1 MQLFATDAALARA
14 RESER
19 AAQARLTRVRADLSS
34 LRSRLA
40 VARTNERAAQRALA
54 LRLNEIYRARP
65 LDALAVLLESRSW
78 SDVSAGLDLLDRLSR
93 SDSSLVALGPPLACQ
108 PCVCSR
114 ARSAAA
120 EARARSEEATWQAR
134 VAALQQADRAHR
146 ALLTRLRSEH
156 VRAVASPGLHR
167 PPRRGAGQPR
177 RTPAAARRRRSDTGA
192 SPPPPLP
199 PAPRPPSLAAGST
212 LSVSS
217 TAYSLPG
224 HTASGLPVGPGICAT
239 DPRVIPLGTRFE
251 VPGYGPCVAADTGSS
266 VIGATIDLWMP
277 DRAGVRV
284 RDPDHYHHVSMMRR
298 LRTLVLALGLLAIGV
313 PVSSAAA
320 HQAAQDAA
328 LARGIAKALA
338 AHGFSGQGTGIA
350 VADLATGEVI
360 YQRNG
365 ARPLLPASTE
375 KLFTT
380 VGALSTLR
388 PDFRFATTVVGVG
401 ARAGATWNGDLY
413 LVGSGDPTFSSY
425 DIDALAAQIKARGIP
440 RISGRIRGDETV
452 FDASRWGPWPA
463 RYIGVESP
471 PLSGLALDR
480 DTTTNGRDVAS
491 PSHSAARAL
500 RRALARAGVQVGV
513 RFVAGGRAPKGALV
527 LARVQSEP
535 LWQIVR
541 FMDRHSDNFT
551 AEMVAKAIGAYAGGS
566 GTTARGMHVAGEVAA
581 PMLGEDAS
589 LVHLADGS
597 GLSHANRTT
606 AGALA
611 RLLAGAA
618 ANPAIAKPLA
628 GALSVMGANGTLAH
642 RLPELRGRVL
652 GKSGTLDNVSALAG
666 YVTARSGRR
675 FSFAVLM
682 NVPALS
688 DWDAHAT
695 QDAIVRLLAKR

>member
-1 MQLFATDAALARA
+1 
-14 RESER
+14 
-19 AAQARLTRVRADLSS
+19 
-34 LRSRLA
+34 
-40 VARTNERAAQRALA
+40 
-54 LRLNEIYRARP
+54 
-65 LDALAVLLESRSW
+65 
-78 SDVSAGLDLLDRLSR
+78 
-93 SDSSLVALGPPLACQ
+93 
-108 PCVCSR
+108 
-114 ARSAAA
+114 
-120 EARARSEEATWQAR
+120 
-134 VAALQQADRAHR
+134 
-146 ALLTRLRSEH
+146 
-156 VRAVASPGLHR
+156 
-167 PPRRGAGQPR
+167 
-177 RTPAAARRRRSDTGA
+177 
-192 SPPPPLP
+192 
-199 PAPRPPSLAAGST
+199 
-212 LSVSS
+212 
-217 TAYSLPG
+217 
-224 HTASGLPVGPGICAT
+224 
-239 DPRVIPLGTRFE
+239 
-251 VPGYGPCVAADTGSS
+251 
-266 VIGATIDLWMP
+266 
-277 DRAGVRV
+277 
-284 RDPDHYHHVSMMRR
+284 MMRR
-298 LRTLVLALGLLAIGV
+298 LRTLVLALGLLAVGV

-320 HQAAQDAA
+320 HQTAQDAA

-338 AHGFSGQGTGIA
+338 AHGFSGQGTGVA

-401 ARAGATWNGDLY
+401 TRAGATWNGDLY

-425 DIDALAAQIKARGIP
+425 DIDALAAQIKARGIR

-480 DTTTNGRDVAS
+480 DVDDERPRRRQPVAQRGACAAPGAGS
-491 PSHSAARAL
+491 ARAC
-500 RRALARAGVQVGV
+500 RSASASWP
-513 RFVAGGRAPKGALV
+513 AGGRPRARSCS
-527 LARVQSEP
+527 ARVQSEP
-535 LWQIVR
+535 LWRIVR

-675 FSFAVLM
+675 FAFAVLM